1 LINLEDVEIENFKG
15 GFREIDFLEASVFRC
30 APMTKVTVKLASKA
44 DKLLLRNWTFVPF
57 AIRIW
62 KQQSICAF
70 TVFMPVRFGFLVAQ
84 WMNGKVIVPVANVSM
99 QDWWNTS
106 VSGLSKQDR
115 RMWRL
120 S

>member
-1 LINLEDVEIENFKG
+1 
-15 GFREIDFLEASVFRC
+15 
-30 APMTKVTVKLASKA
+30 
-44 DKLLLRNWTFVPF
+44 
-57 AIRIW
+57 
-62 KQQSICAF
+62 
-70 TVFMPVRFGFLVAQ
+70 
-84 WMNGKVIVPVANVSM
+84 MNGKVIVPVANVSM